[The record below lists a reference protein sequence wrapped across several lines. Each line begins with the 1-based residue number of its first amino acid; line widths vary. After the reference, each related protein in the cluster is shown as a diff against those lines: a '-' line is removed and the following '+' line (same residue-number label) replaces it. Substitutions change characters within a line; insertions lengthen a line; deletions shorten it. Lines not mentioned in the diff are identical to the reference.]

1 MKNKK
6 KIKIELTPNERKRL
20 RTNKIKHSEVS
31 GYLVDDLSLL
41 LDVPFE
47 RAREIHALAEFQTVP
62 SVGIKFANDL
72 IRLGYFS
79 LGELSLKEGHK
90 LIDEMEQSA
99 GIWMDPCVEDQC
111 LLVVHYAI
119 NRDLSKKWWSFT
131 EERKKYRTEF
141 GYPADRPKKGWYEN
155 LS

>member
-1 MKNKK
+1 MRNKK
-6 KIKIELTPNERKRL
+6 NIKIELTPDERKRL

-31 GYLVDDLSLL
+31 GYLVDDLCMLL
-41 LDVPFE
+41 GVPFE
-47 RAREIHALAEFQTVP
+47 RAREIHAIAEFQTVP

-79 LGELSLKEGHK
+79 LGELSLKEGHE

-111 LLVVHYAI
+111 RLIVHFAI

-131 EERKKYRTEF
+131 EDRKKYRTEF
-141 GYPADRPKKGWYEN
+141 GYPAGRPKKGWFEVRK
-155 LS
+155 